1 MPLSRPFR
9 SLAPALALVTV
20 ATLAATLAGAGS
32 ASAAP
37 ATSAPLQITEVIPDT
52 ANVKSADGTSADGYE
67 YIEVYNSTDAAI
79 DFGDYTLKYLYP
91 LSATTTSQTTLW
103 PAEPANVVITPGGTL
118 TVWVKNAANEALTD
132 VDFNKKFGTKLTMGK
147 DLVIIHSA
155 GMANSGARGME
166 IDTNTGVPINS
177 VLYNFPAGTV
187 DVKVDQGIHY
197 KNDPANPTR
206 QLLVKTA
213 AATPGVVDPAQV
225 PTGLTPVVA
234 DTSDPVVIDRSPT
247 TADPAADIPLALTV
261 TDDVQVRTVKLHLK
275 SNTDPDFTVS
285 QLLVDRAGTFGY
297 AVPAVDLVGKRSF
310 EYFFTVSD
318 GSNTVTT
325 APKTITVNGYDDAPV
340 RLNVTDGQYVAG
352 TTTLSAAAN
361 DAAAAPSITVDGA
374 TLPTV
379 SSLESTPFF
388 AFDAGGVNVF
398 FKNGVRAGAKD
409 DGDILRIFDDGIPE
423 GYATISVPVPLR
435 YVTKGDDVVLRVY
448 AGTKAAPSIDLGE
461 NNDDFTIKHLRLVLP
476 DGNTIAPTDYTD
488 PTKVLNMGDGTDAAG
503 KPTGKLDFY
512 EAHFVI
518 PDSSYLA
525 SSDQWDSTKAAD
537 GEHTVIATT
546 GTDTASSVI
555 RVDNT
560 APVLT
565 TKLEEGKEYRGR
577 FTIDGVAT
585 DAGSGLDALTAQ
597 LDGSTVTLPYDTSSI
612 TLNSGTH
619 TVLLHAKDKL
629 GNTSEIT
636 RTFTTPKEQP
646 NTELVSPADRAIVDG
661 GDVELVAKPA
671 DEKKDALDVSFK
683 TGFSLTPSS
692 PSVSSFS
699 GVTGDARDAA
709 RTERKLLTG
718 AELTQ
723 MTGADG
729 VSTTTSSDSGLP
741 YEMFDVTVPEGSG
754 SDFTARLSW
763 AGSANADAKV
773 LMYVFNQTT
782 GAWEE
787 VDRKVTTG
795 GAPTSFTLGALVP
808 AAEHVRDGK
817 ISVLIQHSE
826 GFAGA
831 DRSDRSTT
839 VTDYNVGATPRKDYD
854 FTLGWETD
862 TQYYNASYPE
872 LQTGI
877 HDFFLKQRDNLNLQY
892 VFHTGDVVDDS
903 SVQNQWDNA
912 TKAYTMLDDAKL
924 PYGIVAGNHDVGHK
938 EDDYTQFTKY
948 FGENRYAANPW
959 YGGSYQNNRGHYDL
973 FSSGGIDFMV
983 VYIGWDPGNAELAWM
998 DEVIKKYPER
1008 KVILDMHEYIL
1019 TTGGLGPLPQRIMD
1033 EVVAPNPNV
1042 MMVFCGHYHDAFTRI
1057 DQFDDNGDGI
1067 NDRNVYALLFDYQG
1081 LPEGGEGYVR
1091 LLHFDNQG
1099 KKMTVRTYTPHL
1111 DVFDS
1116 DDPTLDMSAQEF
1128 SVNYADVG
1136 IVPATK
1142 TIATD
1147 SFEADILTTTP
1158 IKTFG
1163 GVASGSTVKTTWS
1176 GLAAGEHGW
1185 YVASTNPVGAVDLS
1199 AVRTFTVV
1207 PKAPAPSTDPT
1218 PDDRLTDAARG
1229 GIDSP
1234 AEGHPGQQIVVGIP
1248 GHVGDTVRV
1257 WLHSAPVLLAV
1268 TEVGQSGYVAVTLPA
1283 DAELGAHK
1291 IVVQAADGSLIGWD
1305 DIRLTAAPP
1314 VTVPAGGV
1322 GDPLAS
1328 TGTDPVGWL
1337 VAGMLLLA
1345 LGGLTGFGARL
1356 RKRGTTAS

>member
-1 MPLSRPFR
+1 MPLSPPLR
-9 SLAPALALVTV
+9 SLAPALALLTV

-37 ATSAPLQITEVIPDT
+37 ATAAPLQITELIPDT
-52 ANVKSADGTSADGYE
+52 SNVKNAEGTSADGYE
-67 YIEVYNSTDAAI
+67 YIEVYNSTTAPI

-91 LSATTTSQTTLW
+91 LSATTNSQTTLW
-103 PAEPANVVITPGGTL
+103 PAEPSNVVIKPGKTL
-118 TVWVKNAANEALTD
+118 TFWVKNAANEALTD
-132 VDFNKKFGTKLTMGK
+132 ADFNKKFGTKLTMGS

-166 IDTNTGVPINS
+166 IDTNTGVPISS

-197 KNDPANPTR
+197 RNDPANPTR
-206 QLLVKTA
+206 QLLVGTA
-213 AATPGVVDPAQV
+213 AATPGAVDPAPV
-225 PTGLTPVVA
+225 PTELTPVTT
-234 DTSDPVVIDRSPT
+234 DSSDPVVIDRSPA
-247 TADPAADIPLALTV
+247 TAEPEADIPLSLTV
-261 TDDVQVRTVKLHLK
+261 TDDVQVRTVTLHLK
-275 SNTDPDFTVS
+275 SNTDPGFTVS

-297 AVPAVDLVGKRSF
+297 SIPAVDLVGKRSF
-310 EYFFTVSD
+310 EYFFIVSD
-318 GSNTVTT
+318 GSNIVTT
-325 APKTITVNGYDDAPV
+325 APKTITVNGYNADAV
-340 RLNVTDGQYVAG
+340 RLNVATGQFVAG
-352 TTTLSAAAN
+352 TTAISAAAN

-379 SSLESTPFF
+379 SSLESKPYF

-409 DGDILRIFDDGIPE
+409 GGDILRIFDDGIPE
-423 GYATISVPVPLR
+423 GYATISVPVPLS
-435 YVTKGDDVVLRVY
+435 YVTKGEDLVLRVY
-448 AGTKAAPSIDLGE
+448 AGTKASPSIDLGE

-476 DGNTIAPTDYTD
+476 DGNTLAPTGYTD

-503 KPTGKLDFY
+503 KPTGKLDYY

-525 SSDQWDSTKAAD
+525 SSHQWDSTKAAD
-537 GEHTVIATT
+537 GEHTVIATAGAGQAT
-546 GTDTASSVI
+546 SII

-565 TKLEEGKEYRGR
+565 SKLEEGKEYRGS
-577 FTIDGVAT
+577 FTIDGAAT
-585 DAGSGLDALTAQ
+585 DAGSGMDGLTAK
-597 LDGSTVTLPYDTSSI
+597 LDGSTVTLPYATSSI
-612 TLNSGTH
+612 TLNSGKH
-619 TVLLHAKDKL
+619 TVQLQAKDAL

-636 RTFTTPKEQP
+636 RAFTTPKEQP
-646 NTELVSPADRAIVDG
+646 NTELVSPADRAIVDST
-661 GDVELVAKPA
+661 DVELVAKPA
-671 DEKKDALDVSFK
+671 DEKKDALDVSFN
-683 TGFSLTPSS
+683 TGFSLNPSS
-692 PSVSSFS
+692 PAVSSFS

-729 VSTTTSSDSGLP
+729 VSTTTASDTGLP

-754 SDFTARLSW
+754 KDFTARLSW
-763 AGSANADAKV
+763 AGSANAEAKV
-773 LMYVFNQTT
+773 LMYVFNQST
-782 GAWEE
+782 GSWEE
-787 VDRKVTTG
+787 VDRRVTTS

-808 AAEHVRDGK
+808 AANHVRDGK

-831 DRSDRSTT
+831 DRSGRSTA
-839 VTDYNVGATPRKDYD
+839 VTDYNAGATPRSDYD

-872 LQTGI
+872 IQTGI
-877 HDFFLKQRDNLNLQY
+877 HDFFLKQRDDLNLQY

-912 TKAYTMLDDAKL
+912 TKAYAKLDEAKL

-938 EDDYTQFTKY
+938 EDDYTQFSTY
-948 FGENRYAANPW
+948 FGENRYKSNPW
-959 YGGSYQNNRGHYDL
+959 YGGSHQNNRGHYDL

-998 DEVIKKYPER
+998 NDVIKKYPER

-1067 NDRNVYALLFDYQG
+1067 KDRNVYAMLFDYQG
-1081 LPEGGEGYVR
+1081 LPNGGNGYIR

-1099 KKMTVRTYTPHL
+1099 KKMTVRTYSPHL

-1136 IVPATK
+1136 IVPTTK

-1158 IKTFG
+1158 ITSFT
-1163 GVASGSTVKTTWS
+1163 GVASGSTVKTTWA

-1185 YVASTNPVGAVDLS
+1185 YVASTSPVGAVDFS
-1199 AVRTFTVV
+1199 AVRTFTVQ

-1218 PDDRLTDAARG
+1218 PDDQLVDASRG

-1234 AEGHPGQQIVVGIP
+1234 AEGHPGQQIVVEIP
-1248 GHVGDTVRV
+1248 GHVGDTVKV
-1257 WLHSAPVLLAV
+1257 WLHSAPVLLTTA
-1268 TEVGQSGYVAVTLPA
+1268 EVGQSGYVSVTLPA
-1283 DAELGAHK
+1283 DAVLGAHK

-1305 DIRLTAAPP
+1305 DILITAAPRI
-1314 VTVPAGGV
+1314 TVPAGTV

-1328 TGTDPVGWL
+1328 TGTDPFGWL

-1345 LGGLTGFGARL
+1345 LGGLTVFGARL
-1356 RKRGTTAS
+1356 RRRGLIEK